1 MCSCRDNF
9 FLFLP
14 WSTYIFSQK
23 AINDA
28 FNIASK
34 AKYEKE
40 KVSFF
45 WRISCFSTCSRW
57 WRTSWKWSSSG
68 YFSGPSGWR
77 TTFTRS
83 SVLIT
88 RNNLREEPNLGFQ
101 LRRLGRDP
109 CNQQGRLPKGRNEVR
124 RKRRKNSNL
133 VSGKSLR
140 SGWGRRTTGRRS
152 STASTWPTRRERTPF
167 SLWYWSP
174 TSMSYIWKDED
185 YEREWF
191 HQIRMIDVGCY
202 ICSWAKDCISD
213 KVSSLTCFCAGVL
226 CLGRTQ
232 EHELLGQHGRQR
244 LEYSQLFA
252 TLQN

>member
-1 MCSCRDNF
+1 MMPSTSHQKPSTKRRRWVF
-9 FLFLP
+9 FEDIVFFNLLKVMEDKLEMKQFRLFLRTLRM
-14 WSTYIFSQK
+14 TYNFYEVLSFDYQK
-23 AINDA
+23 QC
-28 FNIASK
+28 
-34 AKYEKE
+34 E
-40 KVSFF
+40 
-45 WRISCFSTCSRW
+45 T
-57 WRTSWKWSSSG
+57 
-68 YFSGPSGWR
+68 
-77 TTFTRS
+77 
-83 SVLIT
+83 
-88 RNNLREEPNLGFQ
+88 EPNLGFQ

-109 CNQQGRLPKGRNEVR
+109 YNQQGRLPKGRNEVR

-232 EHELLGQHGRQR
+232 EHELHGQHGRQR

-252 TLQN
+252 TLRN

>member
-1 MCSCRDNF
+1 MM
-9 FLFLP
+9 P
-14 WSTYIFSQK
+14 STSHQK
-23 AINDA
+23 P
-28 FNIASK
+28 STK
-34 AKYEKE
+34 RRRW
-40 KVSFF
+40 VFF

-68 YFSGPSGWR
+68 YFSGPFGWR

-109 CNQQGRLPKGRNEVR
+109 YNQQGRLPKRRYEVR

-133 VSGKSLR
+133 VSGKCLR

-232 EHELLGQHGRQR
+232 EHELHGQHGRQR

-252 TLQN
+252 TLRN